1 LNSASVVG
9 RQDDRLGQAQH
20 GEPHLVR
27 PGGVLDLDDAA
38 LPEELRRLGAKN
50 LVLAH
55 GAGRV
60 EEGVERLGGDLQ
72 PLARLDLLEG
82 VAGHQVPIP
91 NSEKSPYG

>member
-1 LNSASVVG
+1 
-9 RQDDRLGQAQH
+9 
-20 GEPHLVR
+20 
-27 PGGVLDLDDAA
+27 
-38 LPEELRRLGAKN
+38 LPEELRRLGAEY
-50 LVLAH
+50 LLLAY

-91 NSEKSPYG
+91 KSEKSPYR